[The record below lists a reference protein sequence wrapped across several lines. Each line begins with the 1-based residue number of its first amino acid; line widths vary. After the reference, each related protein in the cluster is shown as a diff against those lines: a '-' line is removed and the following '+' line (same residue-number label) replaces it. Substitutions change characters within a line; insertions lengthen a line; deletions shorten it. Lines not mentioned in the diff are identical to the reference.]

1 MRIVQVVR
9 SLERGG
15 LERLALDLAIAQKEH
30 GHCVAVYAVYK
41 HEPALLGEAEEA
53 GIRVVQ
59 FNKAAGFSIRTLC
72 EMAMHLRRDRAS
84 VVHTHNELVHTY
96 GAIAARLAGIPCVLN
111 TIHGTKG
118 PQPKRNYRA
127 LRPGPWPWCR
137 PGE

>member
-1 MRIVQVVR
+1 
-9 SLERGG
+9 
-15 LERLALDLAIAQKEH
+15 
-30 GHCVAVYAVYK
+30 
-41 HEPALLGEAEEA
+41 
-53 GIRVVQ
+53 
-59 FNKAAGFSIRTLC
+59 LC